1 MALTKVDAQLLNG
14 AVTADSSGNVQLSTA
29 GTSILNSSG
38 RKILNQTGSILQT
51 VHGTLVGTGS
61 GPITSTTSTS
71 WVSTGLTASIT
82 PSSTSSK
89 ILVMYNLGNIYNT
102 ANGLEGFVTIYRNGS
117 NLSPIG
123 TGTTSGFTS
132 SFGNG
137 AGVEAPHSMI
147 YLDSPASTSA
157 QTYTVYWA
165 TNTGTMY
172 LGRNAPICTIT
183 LLEIAQ

>member
-1 MALTKVDAQLLNG
+1 
-14 AVTADSSGNVQLSTA
+14 VQ
-29 GTSILNSSG
+29 
-38 RKILNQTGSILQT
+38 
-51 VHGTLVGTGS
+51 GTLVGSGS

-89 ILVMYNLGNIYNT
+89 ILVMYNLGNIYNPS
-102 ANGLEGFVTIYRNGS
+102 NGMEGSSTLYRNGS
-117 NLSPIG
+117 NISPVG
-123 TGTTSGFTS
+123 TGVTSGFTS

-137 AGVEAPHSMI
+137 AGVQTPHSVV
-147 YLDSPASTSA
+147 YLDSPASASSV
-157 QTYTVYWA
+157 TYTVYWV

-172 LGRNAPICTIT
+172 LGRNAPVCTIT